1 MARNV
6 TLLDLRTRVRQRAD
20 AENDPHVTDTEIDG
34 LINNANT
41 AFYDD
46 LISSAPP
53 DYFRTSYTFSTAN
66 GTVAYAL
73 PADFY
78 KLRQLYVIDQTG
90 IFRPLEQVDEVAR
103 HSYRAPNSVCSM
115 RLDYIPVP
123 TGLVNNTDEMDGIN
137 GWDEFIV
144 LTAAIDIKNKK
155 EDDASALIRKRNE
168 VQERMRKMA
177 PRDEGAPRHVIR
189 RNYYGQSRR
198 AWYVESAVQ
207 AQVHGYT
214 LVGSNIE
221 VYRFAGHIAL

>member
-1 MARNV
+1 MARTV

-34 LINNANT
+34 LINNAHT
-41 AFYDD
+41 AFYDL
-46 LISSAPP
+46 LIGSAPP
-53 DYFRTSYTFSTAN
+53 DYFRTSYSFSTAS
-66 GTVAYAL
+66 GTVAYNL
-73 PADFY
+73 PSDFY

-90 IFRPLEQVDEVAR
+90 IYRPLEQVDEVAR
-103 HSYRAPNSVCSM
+103 YSYRAPNATCSM
-115 RLDYIPVP
+115 RLDYVPVP
-123 TGLVNNTDEMDGIN
+123 TDLADDTDELDGIN

-168 VQERMRKMA
+168 VQARMEKMA
-177 PRDEGAPRHVIR
+177 PRDEGSPRHVIR
-189 RNYYGQSRR
+189 RNHYGQNRR

-214 LVGSNIE
+214 LVGSTIE